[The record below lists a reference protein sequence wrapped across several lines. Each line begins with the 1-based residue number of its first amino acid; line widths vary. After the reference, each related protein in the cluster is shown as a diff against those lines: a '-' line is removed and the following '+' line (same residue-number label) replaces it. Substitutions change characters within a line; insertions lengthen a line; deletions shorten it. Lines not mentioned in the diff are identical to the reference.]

1 MFAVFDLCKNFDNLN
16 VLHNINVK
24 INDGEKVVI
33 LGPSGSGKSTFLRC
47 LNGLETPSSGRI
59 DFNGI
64 DLNISDKNLRLV
76 RKKVGMVFQ
85 KFNLFPHLTVFQNIM
100 LAPKIIY
107 PKETKKYEDIALNL
121 LSRIG
126 LLKKKDSYP
135 GTLSGGQQQ
144 RIAIIRAFVMNP
156 DVLLF
161 DEPTS
166 ALDPEMILEVL
177 TLIKDL
183 ANTGLTMIIVTH
195 ELSFAKKI
203 ANRVLFMENGKIL
216 EDSSTER
223 FFKEPKTQ
231 RAKEFMAKIGYR
243 L

>member
-1 MFAVFDLCKNFDNLN
+1 MFAVLDLCKNFDNLN

-47 LNGLETPSSGRI
+47 LNGLETPSYGRI

-64 DLNISDKNLRLV
+64 DLNISDKNLKLV

-126 LLKKKDSYP
+126 LLKKK
-135 GTLSGGQQQ
+135 
-144 RIAIIRAFVMNP
+144 
-156 DVLLF
+156 
-161 DEPTS
+161 
-166 ALDPEMILEVL
+166 IL
-177 TLIKDL
+177 
-183 ANTGLTMIIVTH
+183 
-195 ELSFAKKI
+195 
-203 ANRVLFMENGKIL
+203 IL
-216 EDSSTER
+216 GR
-223 FFKEPKTQ
+223 FLVGSNKE
-231 RAKEFMAKIGYR
+231 
-243 L
+243 